1 LKLRELDTG
10 NWELETEM
18 ARVLIADDVAE
29 ECARVLRAGGLDVV
43 NRGRLKPDDLRAA
56 VADCEGLIVRSAV
69 RVTKDIIEAGPKL
82 KLIGRAGIGVDNIDV
97 DAASRRGVIVMNA
110 PLGNVTSAAEH
121 AFALLLANA
130 RHIARADAS
139 LRAGKWERSTNV
151 GVELDGKTLGIVGL
165 GKVGGQVA
173 RYGRAF
179 GMRVVAYD
187 PLLVRERAEVL
198 GVELVEIDTLLEIS
212 DFVTLHLPLTEK
224 TAGLFGAAQFKKMKR
239 SARIVNSSRG
249 GVLDEKALAEAL
261 KSGTIA
267 GAALDVF
274 EFEPPAKDHPLIGL
288 AAATITPHL
297 GASTEEAQLKVSI
310 DIAEQF
316 VDYFRHG
323 VVRNAVNLSGAS
335 DPAMRPYINLAED
348 LGSIAAQLQGGRMK
362 TIEVTFM
369 GQVAGFELSAMT
381 QAAVKGAL
389 QPLVGSEVNEV
400 NARFTAREHGLQ
412 IIENRRKDAR
422 NYKSLVSVRVETDEG
437 SRLVSG
443 TVFEGPSPRVVQID
457 AFEIDLRPSKHML
470 VIAYADVPGMVGRF
484 GTILG
489 NRQINIAR
497 MEVGRS
503 GRGQQ
508 AIIMLTVDEPV
519 PAEAIEEIRSKVSV
533 KEIRS
538 ITLPGEPGA

>member
-1 LKLRELDTG
+1 
-10 NWELETEM
+10 M

-29 ECARVLRAGGLDVV
+29 ECARVLRSGGLEVDH
-43 NRGRLKPDDLRAA
+43 RGKMKPDELRAA
-56 VADCEGLIVRSAV
+56 IPGYEGLVVRSAV
-69 RVTKDIIEAGPKL
+69 KITRDIIEAGTRL

-97 DAASRRGVIVMNA
+97 EAASRRGVIVMNA

-121 AFALLLANA
+121 AFALLLADA
-130 RHIARADAS
+130 RHVARADAS
-139 LRAGKWERSTNV
+139 MRAGKWERTANV
-151 GVELDGKTLGIVGL
+151 GVELEGKILGIVGL
-165 GKVGGQVA
+165 GKVGSQVA
-173 RYGRAF
+173 RYARAF

-198 GVELVEIDTLLEIS
+198 GVELVELDRLLEEADFIS
-212 DFVTLHLPLTEK
+212 LHLPLTEK
-224 TAGLFGAAQFKKMKR
+224 TRGLIGAPQFQKMKR
-239 SARIVNSSRG
+239 SARLVNSSRG
-249 GVLDEKALAEAL
+249 GVVDEKALAEAL
-261 KSGTIA
+261 KGREIA

-274 EFEPPAKDHPLIGL
+274 ETEPPTRDHPLL
-288 AAATITPHL
+288 ALDSATVTPHL

-323 VVRNAVNLSGAS
+323 VVRNAVNLTGAS
-335 DPAMRPYINLAED
+335 DPSIRPYLRLAED
-348 LGSIAAQLQGGRMK
+348 LGSIAAQLQGGKLR
-362 TIEVTFM
+362 TIEITFL
-369 GQVAGFELSAMT
+369 GQVAGFEISAMT

-389 QPLVGSEVNEV
+389 QPIVGSEVNEV
-400 NARFTAREHGLQ
+400 NARFTARERGLQ

-422 NYKSLVSVRVETDEG
+422 NYKSLVSVRVETEQG

-457 AFEIDLRPSKHML
+457 AFDIDLRPSKHML
-470 VIAYADVPGMVGRF
+470 VIAYPDVPGMVGRF

-489 NRQINIAR
+489 NHKINIAR

-508 AIIMLTVDEPV
+508 ALIMLTVDDPV
-519 PAEAIEEIRSKVSV
+519 PADVIDEIRSKVEV
-533 KEIRS
+533 REIRS
-538 ITLPGEPGA
+538 ITLSDDSSP

>member
-1 LKLRELDTG
+1 
-10 NWELETEM
+10 M

-29 ECARVLRAGGLDVV
+29 ECARILRAGGLEVDA
-43 NRGRLKPDDLRAA
+43 RGKLKPDELRAA
-56 VADCEGLIVRSAV
+56 IPSFEGLIVRSAV
-69 RVTKDIIEAGPKL
+69 RVTKEIIEAAPQL

-97 DAASRRGVIVMNA
+97 EAASRRGVIVMNA

-121 AFALLLANA
+121 AFALLLADA

-198 GVELVEIDTLLEIS
+198 GVELVELDALLGMA
-212 DFVTLHLPLTEK
+212 DFITLHLPLTER
-224 TAGLFGAAQFKKMKR
+224 TAGLFGAAQFRKMKR
-239 SARIVNSSRG
+239 TARIVNSSRG

-261 KSGTIA
+261 KAGVIA

-274 EFEPPAKDHPLIGL
+274 ETEPPAKDHPLIGL
-288 AAATITPHL
+288 PSATITPHL

-323 VVRNAVNLSGAS
+323 VVRNAVNLTGAS
-335 DPAMRPYINLAED
+335 DPAMRPYIKLSED
-348 LGSIAAQLQGGRMK
+348 LGSIASQLDGGRLK
-362 TIEVTFM
+362 LIEVTFL
-369 GQVAGFELSAMT
+369 GQVGGFEVSAMT

-389 QPLVGSEVNEV
+389 QPIVGNEINEV
-400 NARFTAREHGLQ
+400 NARFTARERGLQ

-422 NYKSLVSVRVETDEG
+422 NYKSLVSVRVESESG
-437 SRLVSG
+437 SRTVAG

-457 AFEIDLRPSKHML
+457 AFDIDLRPSKHML
-470 VIAYADVPGMVGRF
+470 VISYPDVPGMVGRF

-489 NRQINIAR
+489 DRKINIAR

-519 PAEAIEEIRSKVSV
+519 PAEVLDEIRTKVSV
-533 KEIRS
+533 KEVRS

>member
-1 LKLRELDTG
+1 
-10 NWELETEM
+10 M
-18 ARVLIADDVAE
+18 ARVLIADDVSE
-29 ECARVLRAGGLDVV
+29 ECAKILRAGGLDVDA
-43 NRGRLKPDDLRAA
+43 RGKMKADDLKAA
-56 VADCEGLIVRSAV
+56 IPAFEGLVVRSAV
-69 RVTKDIIEAGPKL
+69 KVTKDIIEAGAKL

-121 AFALLLANA
+121 AFALLLADA

-139 LRAGKWERSTNV
+139 TRAGKWERSSNV
-151 GVELDGKTLGIVGL
+151 GVELEGKTLGIVGL
-165 GKVGGQVA
+165 GKVGSSVA

-198 GVELVEIDTLLEIS
+198 GVELVELDRLLELA
-212 DFVTLHLPLTEK
+212 DFVTLHLPLTDK
-224 TAGLFGAAQFKKMKR
+224 TRKLFGAAQFKKMKR
-239 SARIVNSSRG
+239 TARIVNSSRG
-249 GVLDEKALAEAL
+249 GVLDEAALAEAL
-261 KSGTIA
+261 KNGDLA

-274 EFEPPAKDHPLIGL
+274 EAEPPPKDHPLIGL
-288 AAATITPHL
+288 PGITVTPHL

-323 VVRNAVNLSGAS
+323 VVRNAVNLTGAS
-335 DPAMRPYINLAED
+335 DPAMTPFLRLAED

-362 TIEVTFM
+362 TIEITFY
-369 GQVAGFELSAMT
+369 GAVAGFEISAMT

-389 QPLVGSEVNEV
+389 QPVVGSEVNEV
-400 NARFTAREHGLQ
+400 NARFTARERGLQ

-422 NYKSLVSVRVETDEG
+422 NYKSMICVRVETEEG
-437 SRLVSG
+437 SRQVSG

-457 AFEIDLRPSKHML
+457 AFDIDLRPSKFML
-470 VIAYADVPGMVGRF
+470 VIAYPDLPGMVGRF

-489 NRQINIAR
+489 NRNINIAR

-508 AIIMLTVDEPV
+508 ALIMLTVDEPV
-519 PAEAIEEIRSKVSV
+519 PAEAIEEIKSKVQV
-533 KEIRS
+533 QEIRS
-538 ITLPGEPGA
+538 ITLAGESGT

>member
-1 LKLRELDTG
+1 
-10 NWELETEM
+10 M

-29 ECARVLRAGGLDVV
+29 ECARVLRSGGIEVDH
-43 NRGRLKPDDLRAA
+43 RGKMKPDDLRAA
-56 VADCEGLIVRSAV
+56 IPSYDGLIVRSAV
-69 RVTKDIIEAGPKL
+69 KVTKEIMEAGPRL
-82 KLIGRAGIGVDNIDV
+82 KLVGRAGIGVDNIDV
-97 DAASRRGVIVMNA
+97 EAASRRGVIVMNA

-139 LRAGKWERSTNV
+139 VRAGKWDRSSNV

-198 GVELVEIDTLLEIS
+198 GVELVELDHLLEMS
-212 DFVTLHLPLTEK
+212 DFITLHLPLTEK
-224 TAGLFGAAQFKKMKR
+224 TRGLFGAAEFRKMKR

-261 KSGTIA
+261 KSGTLA

-274 EFEPPAKDHPLIGL
+274 ETEPPPKDHPLISL
-288 AAATITPHL
+288 PSATITPHL
-297 GASTEEAQLKVSI
+297 GASTEEAQLKVSV

-323 VVRNAVNLSGAS
+323 VVRNAVNLTGAS
-335 DPAMRPYINLAED
+335 DPAMRPYLSLAET
-348 LGSIAAQLQGGRMK
+348 LGSIAAQLQAGKLK
-362 TIEVTFM
+362 TIEVTFL
-369 GQVAGFELSAMT
+369 GQVGGFEISAMT

-389 QPLVGSEVNEV
+389 QPVVGPEVNEV

-437 SRLVSG
+437 SRVVAG

-457 AFEIDLRPSKHML
+457 SFDIDLRPSKHML
-470 VIAYADVPGMVGRF
+470 VIAYPDVPGMVGRF

-519 PAEAIEEIRSKVSV
+519 PPEAIEEIRSKVQV
-533 KEIRS
+533 QEIRS
-538 ITLPGEPGA
+538 ITLPGEATA

>member
-1 LKLRELDTG
+1 
-10 NWELETEM
+10 M

-29 ECARVLRAGGLDVV
+29 ECARVLRSGGVDVE
-43 NRGRLKPDDLRAA
+43 NRGKLKPDDLRGAIA
-56 VADCEGLIVRSAV
+56 GFDGLIVRSAV
-69 RVTKDIIEAGPKL
+69 RVTREIIEAAPQL

-121 AFALLLANA
+121 AFALLLSNA

-151 GVELDGKTLGIVGL
+151 GVELEGKTLGIVGL
-165 GKVGGQVA
+165 GKVGSQVA

-198 GVELVEIDTLLEIS
+198 GVELLEFDRLLETA
-212 DFVTLHLPLTEK
+212 DFITLHLPLTEK
-224 TAGLFGAAQFKKMKR
+224 TVGLLGAAQFRKMKR
-239 SARIVNSSRG
+239 GARIINSSRG
-249 GVLDEKALAEAL
+249 GVLDERALAEAL
-261 KSGTIA
+261 KEGTVA

-274 EFEPPAKDHPLIGL
+274 ATEPPAKDNPLIGL
-288 AAATITPHL
+288 PSVTLTPHL

-323 VVRNAVNLSGAS
+323 IVRNAVNLTGAS
-335 DPAMRPYINLAED
+335 DPAMRPYLKLAED
-348 LGSIAAQLQGGRMK
+348 LGSIASQLQGGRMK
-362 TIEVTFM
+362 MIEVTFL
-369 GQVAGFELSAMT
+369 GQVAGFEINAMT

-389 QPLVGSEVNEV
+389 QPVVGAEVNEV
-400 NARFTAREHGLQ
+400 NARFTARERGLQ
-412 IIENRRKDAR
+412 IVENRRKDAR

-437 SRLVSG
+437 SRVVAG

-470 VIAYADVPGMVGRF
+470 VIAYPDVPGMVGRF

-519 PAEAIEEIRSKVSV
+519 PAEAIEEIRSKVQV
-533 KEIRS
+533 QEIRS
-538 ITLPGEPGA
+538 ITLSGEPAA

>member
-1 LKLRELDTG
+1 
-10 NWELETEM
+10 M

-29 ECARVLRAGGLDVV
+29 ECARVLRAGGVEVDQ
-43 NRGRLKPDDLRAA
+43 RGKLKADDLKAA
-56 VADCEGLIVRSAV
+56 LAGCEGLIVRSAV
-69 RVTKDIIEAGPKL
+69 RVSKEIIDAAPRL

-97 DAASRRGVIVMNA
+97 EAASRRGVIVMNA

-121 AFALLLANA
+121 AFALLLADA
-130 RHIARADAS
+130 RHIARADAA
-139 LRAGKWERSTNV
+139 LRAGKWERSENV
-151 GVELDGKTLGIVGL
+151 GVELEGKTLGIVGL

-198 GVELVEIDTLLEIS
+198 GVELVEFDRLLEIS
-212 DFVTLHLPLTEK
+212 DFVTLHLPLTER
-224 TAGLFGAAQFKKMKR
+224 TRSLFGAAEFRKMKR
-239 SARIVNSSRG
+239 TARIINSSRG
-249 GVLDEKALAEAL
+249 GVLDEKALAESL
-261 KSGTIA
+261 KKGEIA
-267 GAALDVF
+267 GAALDVY
-274 EFEPPAKDHPLIGL
+274 ETEPPPRDHPLLAIGD
-288 AAATITPHL
+288 ATFTPHL
-297 GASTEEAQLKVSI
+297 GASTEEAQLKVSV

-323 VVRNAVNLSGAS
+323 VVRNAVNLTGAS
-335 DPAMRPYINLAED
+335 DPAMRPYLKLAED

-362 TIEVTFM
+362 VIEVTFL
-369 GQVAGFELSAMT
+369 GQVAGFEISAMT

-389 QPLVGSEVNEV
+389 QPVVGSEVNEV
-400 NARFTAREHGLQ
+400 NARFTARERGLQ

-437 SRLVSG
+437 SRTVAG

-457 AFEIDLRPSKHML
+457 AFDIDLRPSKHML
-470 VIAYADVPGMVGRF
+470 VIAYPDVPGMVGLF

-489 NRQINIAR
+489 DRKINIAR

-508 AIIMLTVDEPV
+508 AIIMLTVDDPV
-519 PAEAIEEIRSKVSV
+519 PPEVIDEIRSKVQV
-533 KEIRS
+533 REIRS
-538 ITLPGEPGA
+538 ITLGGEPAA

>member
-1 LKLRELDTG
+1 
-10 NWELETEM
+10 M
-18 ARVLIADDVAE
+18 ARVLIADDVVE
-29 ECARVLRAGGLDVV
+29 ECARILRAGGLDVDH
-43 NRGRLKPDDLRAA
+43 RGKMKADDLRAA
-56 VADCEGLIVRSAV
+56 VADFEGLIVRSAAK
-69 RVTKDIIEAGPKL
+69 VTKDIIEAGPKL

-121 AFALLLANA
+121 AFALLLSNA
-130 RHIARADAS
+130 RHIARADAA
-139 LRAGKWERSTNV
+139 LRAGKWERATNV
-151 GVELDGKTLGIVGL
+151 GVELEGKTLGIVGL

-198 GVELVEIDTLLEIS
+198 GVELLELDPLLETA
-212 DFVTLHLPLTEK
+212 DFITLHLPLTEK
-224 TAGLFGAAQFKKMKR
+224 TAGLIGAAQFKKMKR

-261 KSGTIA
+261 KNGVIA
-267 GAALDVF
+267 GAALDVY
-274 EFEPPAKDHPLIGL
+274 ETEPPPRDHPVIGL
-288 AAATITPHL
+288 AAATVTPHL
-297 GASTEEAQLKVSI
+297 GASTEEAQLKVSV

-323 VVRNAVNLSGAS
+323 VVRNAVNMTGAS
-335 DPAMRPYINLAED
+335 DPAMRPYLSLAEN
-348 LGSIAAQLQGGRMK
+348 LGSIASQLQSGRLK
-362 TIEVTFM
+362 TIEVTFL
-369 GQVAGFELSAMT
+369 GQVGGFEVSGMT

-389 QPLVGSEVNEV
+389 QPVVGSEVNEV
-400 NARFTAREHGLQ
+400 NARYTAREHGLQ

-422 NYKSLVSVRVETDEG
+422 NYKSLISVRVETERG
-437 SRLVSG
+437 SRTVSG

-457 AFEIDLRPSKHML
+457 AYDIDLRPSRHML
-470 VIAYADVPGMVGRF
+470 VIAYPDVPGMVGQF

-519 PAEAIEEIRSKVSV
+519 PAEAVDEIRAKVKV
-533 KEIRS
+533 QEIHS
-538 ITLPGEPGA
+538 ITLPGEPGAQS

>member
-1 LKLRELDTG
+1 V
-10 NWELETEM
+10 

-29 ECARVLRAGGLDVV
+29 ECARVLRQGGVDVDH
-43 NRGRLKPDDLRAA
+43 RGKMRADELRDAI
-56 VADCEGLIVRSAV
+56 DGFDGLIVRSAV
-69 RVTKDIIEAGPKL
+69 RVTREIIEAAPQL

-97 DAASRRGVIVMNA
+97 DTASRRGVIVMNA

-121 AFALLLANA
+121 AFALLLADA

-139 LRAGKWERSTNV
+139 MRAGKWERASNV
-151 GVELDGKTLGIVGL
+151 GVEIEGKTLGIVGL
-165 GKVGGQVA
+165 GKVGSQVA

-179 GMRVVAYD
+179 GMRVIAFD

-198 GVELVEIDTLLEIS
+198 GVELVELDRLLELS
-212 DFVTLHLPLTEK
+212 DFVSLHLPLTEK
-224 TAGLFGAAQFKKMKR
+224 TRGLFGGAQFRRMKR
-239 SARIVNSSRG
+239 TARIINSSRG

-261 KSGTIA
+261 KSGALA

-274 EFEPPAKDHPLIGL
+274 ETEPPAKDHPLL
-288 AAATITPHL
+288 AQAAATVTPHL

-323 VVRNAVNLSGAS
+323 VVRNAVNLTGAS
-335 DPAMRPYINLAED
+335 EPAMVPYLKLAED
-348 LGSIAAQLQGGRMK
+348 LGSIAAQLQPGRMK
-362 TIEVTFM
+362 VIEVTFL
-369 GQVAGFELSAMT
+369 GQVAGFEISAMT

-389 QPLVGSEVNEV
+389 QPIVGPEVNEV

-422 NYKSLVSVRVETDEG
+422 NFKSLVTVRIETDEG
-437 SRLVSG
+437 SRLVAG

-457 AFEIDLRPSKHML
+457 AFDIDLRPSRHML
-470 VIAYADVPGMVGRF
+470 VIAYPDVPGMVGRF

-503 GRGQQ
+503 GRGEQ

-519 PAEAIEEIRSKVSV
+519 PAEVIEEIRSKVKV
-533 KEIRS
+533 QEIRS
-538 ITLPGEPGA
+538 ITLSGEPAA